1 MHRLVFQ
8 SAEITR
14 GVLYIAEKRAEMIFV
29 FNSMLPA

>member
-8 SAEITR
+8 PAKITR
-14 GVLYIAEKRAEMIFV
+14 GVLYIAEKRADMILG